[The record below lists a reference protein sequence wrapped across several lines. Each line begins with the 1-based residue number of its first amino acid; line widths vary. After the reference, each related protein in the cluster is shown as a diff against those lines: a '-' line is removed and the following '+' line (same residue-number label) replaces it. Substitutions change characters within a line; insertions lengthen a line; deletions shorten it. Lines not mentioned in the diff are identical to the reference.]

1 MVIIEDTRNQ
11 ITKHAL
17 LNKQLTELGHSIV
30 RSKLFVGDYTEA
42 KNQSICIDTKKD
54 ILEVAGNICGKQH
67 TRFREECIR
76 AMCAD
81 IKLYVLI
88 EEETLIEKWESPRNR
103 QNRAL
108 SQVKGE
114 TLFKAMVTMHQKYGV
129 VFVQCNKKDTA
140 AMIIKILKGEI

>member
-11 ITKHAL
+11 QSKHAL
-17 LNKQLTELGHSIV
+17 LNKQLTELGHSVV
-30 RSKLFVGDYTEA
+30 RSKLFVGDYAEA
-42 KNQSICIDTKKD
+42 RNQSICIDTKKD

-76 AMCAD
+76 SMCAD

-88 EEETLIEKWESPRNR
+88 EEETPIEQWESPRNR
-103 QNRAL
+103 KGQLL

-114 TLFKAMVTMHQKYGV
+114 TLFKCMVTMHQKYGV
-129 VFVQCNKKDTA
+129 VFVQCDKEHTAKK
-140 AMIIKILKGEI
+140 IIQILKGEI